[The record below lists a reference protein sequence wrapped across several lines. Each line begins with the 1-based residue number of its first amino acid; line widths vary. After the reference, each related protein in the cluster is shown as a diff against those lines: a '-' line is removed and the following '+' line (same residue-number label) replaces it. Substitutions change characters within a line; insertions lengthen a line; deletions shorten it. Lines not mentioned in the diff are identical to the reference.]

1 MPKIQRLFGGKQSP
15 KPARSI
21 VRRERNSTPKLCRS
35 TLKCGYHVDT
45 MWIQGKSVDS
55 QQMDLKG
62 KSGRKAH
69 YLQQPAAV
77 ETFKGDNCSHWCCIC
92 FPWSSGL
99 EGPRTADTFW
109 NLAGW
114 DLRCSHSSGSVFSF
128 EDCTFSFTDLV
139 TSLFP
144 TTGQVPLSL
153 WHCMAMLNKMYPDWI
168 KLVST
173 LKRQRMKSI
182 ERIWRTWTC
191 GFNADGLLPVKK
203 RSFEFCN
210 LGGFSF
216 SAQWTQWFKQEPSG
230 LPNASYL
237 LGFDYPSL
245 AAVPCSSQ
253 PHLAQGTQ
261 LAWWRP
267 ISCDPCPRVPTSITF
282 EDLKKQLRGELDA
295 LQAWLH
301 SWSGLRLRFQEM
313 TFKDM
318 Q

>member
-1 MPKIQRLFGGKQSP
+1 
-15 KPARSI
+15 
-21 VRRERNSTPKLCRS
+21 
-35 TLKCGYHVDT
+35 
-45 MWIQGKSVDS
+45 
-55 QQMDLKG
+55 MDLKG

-99 EGPRTADTFW
+99 EGPTTADTFW

-128 EDCTFSFTDLV
+128 EDWDIVRFGCLLYFQFYRFGHKPISHDWASATFPVTLHGYAEQDVSWLNQIGQNFEEAKDEEHRKNLEDLN
-139 TSLFP
+139 
-144 TTGQVPLSL
+144 L
-153 WHCMAMLNKMYPDWI
+153 W
-168 KLVST
+168 
-173 LKRQRMKSI
+173 
-182 ERIWRTWTC
+182 
-191 GFNADGLLPVKK
+191 FNADGLLPVKK

-210 LGGFSF
+210 LGGLSF
-216 SAQWTQWFKQEPSG
+216 SAQKTQWFKQEPSE

-267 ISCDPCPRVPTSITF
+267 ISCDPCPPVPTSITF

-301 SWSGLRLRFQEM
+301 GWSGLWLRFQEM
-313 TFKDM
+313 KFKDM
-318 Q
+318 R